1 MVSEAEFGEIVKQNR
16 AISNSA
22 TSKVISGARAGDY
35 SDLIEMMLAAIT
47 VIKQS
52 QVVSDECCCVLISP
66 LKSFMALKPSPTVWV
81 PAGALPEKD
90 ICSEI
95 V

>member
-1 MVSEAEFGEIVKQNR
+1 MVSEAAFGESMKQNR

-22 TSKVISGARAGDY
+22 ISKVISGASAGDY
-35 SDLIEMMLAAIT
+35 SDLIEMLLAAIT

-81 PAGALPEKD
+81 PAGALPGK
-90 ICSEI
+90 
-95 V
+95 